1 MASLYGVRLPK
12 FISIQFL
19 IKLQKCVLRLMNFGQ
34 YTSSMRFLSLCLLKY
49 YLLICFTSSRCDVNA
64 WWQYNNLTPL
74 NILNLFTSLNTRS
87 SSNNNFDV
95 KHSRLNKQNKSFS
108 RTGAR
113 IWNSIPADLCNFSKN
128 KFKKTLHDILFS
140 ILIEEEDNVDLPKIM
155 RKLQNTKIK

>member
-1 MASLYGVRLPK
+1 MH
-12 FISIQFL
+12 
-19 IKLQKCVLRLMNFGQ
+19 
-34 YTSSMRFLSLCLLKY
+34 
-49 YLLICFTSSRCDVNA
+49 DV
-64 WWQYNNLTPL
+64 YNNLTPL
-74 NILNLFTSLNTRS
+74 NFLRLCTSLHEVHKYNTRS
-87 SSNNNFDV
+87 SSNNNFHV

-140 ILIEEEDNVDLPKIM
+140 ILIEEEDYVDLPKII